1 MRRMARRYSGWLAA
15 EEVDGEADAVE
26 DGGTVVAGLKVAE
39 GGVYAVK
46 VRGEFL
52 DEGGRAVK
60 ADDGH
65 LVLNAAEEGIEH
77 GGEGAIDVEVLA
89 AFSSGLNEDDEGE
102 GLRARVFVEI
112 KLLLDAVVGKSERVG
127 TEGVDHGAAFGA
139 HERGNKDEGGAGGDG
154 RGGGRLIRLTLGLIL
169 GTDDQS
175 LRGDQKEGEE
185 VARPEHQEFSIAT
198 VNIPRSIRRGFP
210 GL

>member
-1 MRRMARRYSGWLAA
+1 
-15 EEVDGEADAVE
+15 V
-26 DGGTVVAGLKVAE
+26 VVAGLKVAE

-52 DEGGRAVK
+52 DEGGRAVE

-65 LVLNAAEEGIEH
+65 FVLNAAEEGVEH

-89 AFSSGLNEDDEGE
+89 AFSSGLNEDNEGE
-102 GLRARVFVEI
+102 GLRARVFVEV
-112 KLLLDAVVGKSERVG
+112 KLLLDTVVGKSEGVG
-127 TEGVDHGAAFGA
+127 AEGVDHGAAFGA
-139 HERGNKDEGGAGGDG
+139 HERRNKDEGGAGGDG
-154 RGGGRLIRLTLGLIL
+154 RGGGRLIRLTLGLIRLIL

-198 VNIPRSIRRGFP
+198 VNISRAIKEGISRAIRMGP
-210 GL
+210 GRNRA